1 MELKVFRKGFNYSQ
15 DGPGNRLVYHLQG
28 CNMRCTWC
36 SNPEGVAMDGVLMV
50 KHEALI
56 DGVCPHGA
64 IADKRLDREICLRC
78 VALECT
84 TLNRNQGI
92 QFSAQACDVEA
103 IVDEAK
109 RSIPLFYDGGGVTLS
124 GGEATVQFEALQLL
138 LQRLKDEGIH
148 TAIETNG
155 SHPRLRELFPLI
167 DYLIIDFKHHD
178 DFRLKDATGVG
189 NLVIKRNVAKA
200 LAVHQRLLIRIPLIA
215 RFNDSDVDAEHFAAF
230 FRQFDTGNA
239 RFEFI
244 TYHEY
249 GKDKWAQCGMPYR
262 VEDGFVGEETL
273 AQFQAVFQSCQL
285 DVIHT

>member
-1 MELKVFRKGFNYSQ
+1 
-15 DGPGNRLVYHLQG
+15 
-28 CNMRCTWC
+28 
-36 SNPEGVAMDGVLMV
+36 
-50 KHEALI
+50 
-56 DGVCPHGA
+56 
-64 IADKRLDREICLRC
+64 
-78 VALECT
+78 
-84 TLNRNQGI
+84 
-92 QFSAQACDVEA
+92 
-103 IVDEAK
+103 
-109 RSIPLFYDGGGVTLS
+109 
-124 GGEATVQFEALQLL
+124 
-138 LQRLKDEGIH
+138 
-148 TAIETNG
+148 
-155 SHPRLRELFPLI
+155 LRELFPLI

-230 FRQFDTGNA
+230 FRQFDTAHA

-262 VEDGFVGEETL
+262 VENSFVGEETL
-273 AQFQAVFQSCQL
+273 EQFQAVFQSRQL

>member
-36 SNPEGVAMDGVLMV
+36 SNPEGIAMDGVLMV
-50 KHEALI
+50 KNEDLI

-64 IADKRLDREICLRC
+64 ITGKTLDREICLRC
-78 VALECT
+78 AARECV

-92 QFSAQACDVEA
+92 QFSAQVWDVEA
-103 IVDEAK
+103 IVNEAK

-124 GGEATVQFEALQLL
+124 GGEATVQFEALRLL
-138 LQRLKDEGIH
+138 LQRLKEEGIH

-178 DFRLKDATGVG
+178 DSRLKEGTGVG
-189 NLVIKRNVAKA
+189 NLVIKRNVAQA
-200 LAVHQRLLIRIPLIA
+200 LSCHQQLLIRIPLIA
-215 RFNDSDVDAEHFAAF
+215 HFNDSDVDAEHFAAF
-230 FRQFDTGNA
+230 FRQFDTGHA

-262 VEDGFVGEETL
+262 FKDGFVDEKTL
-273 AQFQAVFQSCQL
+273 AQFQTVFQSSQL